1 MFYLYYPG
9 KVRTTFLS
17 INLLGNGQR
26 YYDATA
32 LVLDTQSKFVL
43 KHQLR
48 IFFIEKGR
56 RCH

>member
-1 MFYLYYPG
+1 MFYLYYLG

-32 LVLDTQSKFVL
+32 LVLDTQSKLVL
-43 KHQLR
+43 S
-48 IFFIEKGR
+48 FNTN
-56 RCH
+56 